1 MKKNKNK
8 ILLWHIIIATIVF
21 LIGIIF
27 DKIIKTESQLIII
40 IIYVVAYLILAYK
53 PIYKSIRS
61 ISHGKIFDENFLM
74 IIASMGAFIIGEYFE
89 SVMVMILY
97 QIGELFENY
106 AVGKSR
112 KSISKLMDIRPDE
125 ATIIKDNG
133 EEEIIDPILV
143 EIGTNIIVKVGEKVP
158 LDGVIIKGNTSLNTA
173 ALTGESLPKEVFEGD
188 YIESGTINLSKP
200 IIIKTTKDFGE
211 STVSKIL
218 ELVENA
224 SNKKA
229 KTENFITKF
238 AKYYT
243 PSVVILALIIGI
255 IPSIITKDYSIWIY
269 KALNFLVIS
278 CPCALVISVPL
289 SFFGGIGGASKQGIL
304 IKGSNYFEKLSKAN
318 IFVFDKTGTLT
329 QGKFGVENYYSV
341 NEEELF
347 EAAYLAE
354 KNSNHP
360 IAKSIMEF
368 LQNKNYSC
376 KISYHTEEI
385 SGMGIVV
392 KGDNHQYLVGNKK
405 MMNEY
410 QIEFTNDI
418 KELGTII
425 YVAKDNKYLGHFEI
439 VDKIKE
445 DSFEL
450 IKELNK
456 IGKKTIMLTGDNEEV
471 AKKVSTSLGLTDY
484 YANLLPKDKVD
495 ILEEIIE
502 KKAKNDIVVYVG
514 DGIND
519 APVLMRADI
528 GISMG
533 KIGSDSAIEAS
544 DVVLMF
550 DRLENIIDAKKIAN
564 KTLKIAKENIIF
576 ALLVKLIILVYSIF
590 FIPHMGLAIF
600 SDVGVSVIAIFNAMR
615 AMKYNRIHKK

>member
-376 KISYHTEEI
+376 KISYPTEEI

-576 ALLVKLIILVYSIF
+576 ALLVKFIILVYSIF

>member
-376 KISYHTEEI
+376 KISYPTEEI